1 MRDDPE
7 RAVETLPPTL
17 LRHAEG
23 VCRRFEAAW
32 KAGQRPRIEDHLR
45 EAPEPER
52 RALLRELIEV
62 EVEYRQRAGEAPR
75 AEEYQ
80 GRFPDLDAA
89 WLAGALGS
97 RSAAVPTTAPEGA
110 VPAAA
115 GLGPAAASATTGLW
129 KRSAAAAW
137 GPAPN

>member
-1 MRDDPE
+1 MSDNPGTALE
-7 RAVETLPPTL
+7 HLPAPL

-52 RALLRELIEV
+52 RALLPELIEV

-75 AEEYQ
+75 AAEYR
-80 GRFPDLDAA
+80 GRFPGLDPE
-89 WLAGALGS
+89 WLAAAL
-97 RSAAVPTTAPEGA
+97 VPL
-110 VPAAA
+110 PA
-115 GLGPAAASATTGLW
+115 
-129 KRSAAAAW
+129 
-137 GPAPN
+137 